1 MASVPLQ
8 PANADW
14 RNPRAIDL
22 AHTLGWAIVVDST
35 SNVVLE
41 PQGFSTNPSVARDQS
56 PSRAID
62 QVTAMRASTTF
73 KGGLETGQQKARER
87 IVDTIRVLA
96 TMGDSLVWDKVSGKS
111 LSEFFGSVCIDLSL
125 HAGGRL

>member
-1 MASVPLQ
+1 VASVPLQ

-111 LSEFFGSVCIDLSL
+111 LADCFESVCIDLSL
-125 HAGGRL
+125 HAGERL